1 MKTHSV
7 RHHESGRQLLILGCQ
22 GRPSCR
28 TKFKTFF
35 PILRLKTTASN
46 ISAVTATVASSI
58 GAESYGVFK
67 LSYDVRN
74 EDQELLQKVWKRTIR
89 VAISGAAGNI
99 SSHLLFML
107 ASGGVFGMDQP
118 VSFQLLGS
126 ERSRLKLEGVA
137 MELEDSLY
145 PLLREVRIGTD
156 SRVMFRDADWVILL
170 GAHPRTPGMTR
181 AELLDINGQ
190 IFQEQG
196 RALDEVA
203 SVDCKVLVVGN
214 PCNTNALICME
225 NAPRLPRAN
234 FHALMRLDENRAK
247 CQLALRAGRFYT
259 SLSRVAVWGNHSTT
273 QVPDFLNA
281 RIAGVPAVDVI
292 GDEGW
297 FREEFTP
304 TVANRGGAITE
315 RCRRSSAASTAVSI
329 ADALKSLVT
338 PTPEGDCFSSA
349 VCTDGNPYGIAEGLI
364 FSMPCQSR
372 ADGRYEVVDNFMIDE
387 WLDEKIM
394 ASEEELLKERACVS
408 HLIPNAPPAAC
419 EITQDTML
427 PGEI

>member
-1 MKTHSV
+1 MDMLRRAGVAEPHRWPQAMMAAT
-7 RHHESGRQLLILGCQ
+7 EQ
-22 GRPSCR
+22 GWPAA
-28 TKFKTFF
+28 
-35 PILRLKTTASN
+35 TA
-46 ISAVTATVASSI
+46 APLASSN
-58 GAESYGVFK
+58 GADSYGVFK

-74 EDQELLQKVWKRTIR
+74 EDQELLQKVWKSCIR
-89 VAISGAAGNI
+89 VAVSGAAGNI

-126 ERSRLKLEGVA
+126 EESLLKLEGVA

-156 SRVMFRDADWVILL
+156 PRNLFKDADWVILL

-190 IFQEQG
+190 IFREQG

-203 SVDCKVLVVGN
+203 SRDCKVLVVGN

-225 NAPRLPRAN
+225 NAPRLRREN
-234 FHALMRLDENRAK
+234 FHALTRLDENRAK

-281 RIAGVPAVDVI
+281 RIAGEPAVDVI
-292 GDEGW
+292 GVERW

-304 TVANRGGAITE
+304 TVANRGGAIIE
-315 RCRRSSAASTAVSI
+315 RCSRSTAASTAVSI

-364 FSMPCQSR
+364 FSMPCRSKD
-372 ADGRYEVVDNFMIDE
+372 DGRYEIVDDFVIDE
-387 WLDEKIM
+387 WLDEKIT

-419 EITQDTML
+419 EITLDTML